1 MGIDVS
7 HALRY
12 VLQNRSKSLDF
23 YGKVM
28 AFFFLSYVMTYVV
41 AFTNVIKAG
50 EKDKYGQPSHKIE
63 LDLFTYIIPFVSFII
78 DASVKRAY
86 QIQARSLIMCGKIV
100 VIFLYLSFYVVALQ
114 QTSESTIYWI
124 ATVNFFVFPFLMLAY
139 WLLLLK
145 KKLS

>member
-1 MGIDVS
+1 MIDANEDAAFREFMQMMTNQVAMGIDVS

-28 AFFFLSYVMTYVV
+28 AFFFLSFAMTYFV
-41 AFTNVIKAG
+41 ALTNVIKSGDAH
-50 EKDKYGQPSHKIE
+50 HKIE

-86 QIQARSLIMCGKIV
+86 QI
-100 VIFLYLSFYVVALQ
+100 
-114 QTSESTIYWI
+114 
-124 ATVNFFVFPFLMLAY
+124 
-139 WLLLLK
+139 
-145 KKLS
+145 

>member
-28 AFFFLSYVMTYVV
+28 AFFFLSFAMTYWVAMRNVV
-41 AFTNVIKAG
+41 KSSDLT
-50 EKDKYGQPSHKIE
+50 HKIE

-86 QIQARSLIMCGKIV
+86 QIQARSLIMCGKIF
-100 VIFLYLSFYVVALQ
+100 VIFFYLSFYVIALQ
-114 QTSESTIYWI
+114 RTSESTIYWI
-124 ATVNFFVFPFLMLAY
+124 ATINFFVFPLLMLAY
-139 WLLLLK
+139 WIMLLK
-145 KKLS
+145 KKFS

>member
-1 MGIDVS
+1 
-7 HALRY
+7 
-12 VLQNRSKSLDF
+12 
-23 YGKVM
+23 
-28 AFFFLSYVMTYVV
+28 
-41 AFTNVIKAG
+41 
-50 EKDKYGQPSHKIE
+50 
-63 LDLFTYIIPFVSFII
+63 
-78 DASVKRAY
+78 
-86 QIQARSLIMCGKIV
+86 MCGKIV

>member
-12 VLQNRSKSLDF
+12 TLQNRSKSLDF

-28 AFFFLSYVMTYVV
+28 AFFFLSFVMTYIV
-41 AFTNVIKAG
+41 AIRNIINSSD
-50 EKDKYGQPSHKIE
+50 KDHKIE

-86 QIQARSLIMCGKIV
+86 QIQAKSVVMCGKIFL
-100 VIFLYLSFYVVALQ
+100 IFFYLSYYVVAL
-114 QTSESTIYWI
+114 
-124 ATVNFFVFPFLMLAY
+124 
-139 WLLLLK
+139 
-145 KKLS
+145 

>member
-1 MGIDVS
+1 MQMMQNQVAMGIDVS

-28 AFFFLSYVMTYVV
+28 AFFFLSFVMTYIV
-41 AFTNVIKAG
+41 AMMNVIKAS
-50 EKDKYGQPSHKIE
+50 DKTHKIE

-86 QIQARSLIMCGKIV
+86 QIQARSLIMCGKIF
-100 VIFLYLSFYVVALQ
+100 VIFFYLSFYVIAL
-114 QTSESTIYWI
+114 
-124 ATVNFFVFPFLMLAY
+124 
-139 WLLLLK
+139 
-145 KKLS
+145 